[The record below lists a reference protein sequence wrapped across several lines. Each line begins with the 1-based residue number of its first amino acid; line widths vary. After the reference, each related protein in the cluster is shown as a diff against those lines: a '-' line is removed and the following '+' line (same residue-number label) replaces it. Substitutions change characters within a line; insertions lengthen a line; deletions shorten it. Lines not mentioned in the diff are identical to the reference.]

1 MQSNKPGPKL
11 LNIHSVADCNI
22 LHEAVAQLR
31 PGLDFLQEAVPDHLE
46 DEEGDGQEGGAQEVP
61 YGGEV
66 GDGRVIRVRAS
77 WPHGVHQ
84 HLAQVQQHRHL
95 PQHQATLMFV

>member
-1 MQSNKPGPKL
+1 MRTYEATIKYPVNVVQSNKPGPKL

-31 PGLDFLQEAVPDHLE
+31 AGLDILQEAVPDHLE
-46 DEEGDGQEGGAQEVP
+46 DEEGYSKEGGAQEVTD
-61 YGGEV
+61 GGEV

-77 WPHGVHQ
+77 
-84 HLAQVQQHRHL
+84 
-95 PQHQATLMFV
+95 